1 MPMKKFRMTN
11 TELKLK
17 RERMMDAFRA
27 GKTALE
33 DLRLPYF
40 LAYGSAMAALREG
53 QFQPYEDDIHV
64 GIYAWDLAA
73 LQRQCTECTAKE
85 RDHLLKSTFERFGF
99 DPVQEIVENAV
110 QVAAGQESKQNQ
122 AVLVCPRYYIAEGWS
137 DDMAFPI
144 LYKFTHR
151 DSFVRFD
158 LMVFTMQFG
167 QLWDFAD
174 GGAETSSGWRYSP
187 FSPQIVEFDK
197 VMTYTMPAQPLE
209 DHYGPEWYVPKV
221 YNYVQSLTRCRNRCQ
236 VLRVHPFDA
245 RMRKAELPAA
255 MSWEEFRPFLR
266 QYRMQYAKSMADS
279 DHEFPE
285 KKLDLYKLES
295 KPVVLFQA
303 ATMCKEEGNV
313 RLKDGK
319 ASGAVDKYEEGLYII
334 DKCRE
339 VLLTWRLI
347 FRQIHDE
354 KAEKD
359 RKDRG
364 LKVADLLEPDMPRE
378 FRSDEDEEHA
388 MRLALLLNAAQ
399 AALQCQ
405 QWEKVELHASEAL
418 QMEPQ
423 NRKALYRRGLAR
435 NSSGD
440 VEGAKADFW
449 SLLKASHFDSKEA
462 ISQLMKMMPKEEV
475 QRQFKR
481 LQKEA
486 AKEEKIGAMLKEMDE
501 DERIGL
507 QDERYQRF
515 LGDCEQRAAD
525 GQREISFDEWAKQY
539 EWRYDADE
547 RLQARKNFPECFSHS
562 GPAPLPIEE
571 WEVDYLTH
579 KEIEKIM
586 YRRQTE
592 AMGARRKAKE
602 MEMKKKEEMIEAE
615 DGFRSRLY
623 VDKEDEK
630 ILKDAVIKRGYNYW
644 W

>member
-17 RERMMDAFRA
+17 RERMMEAFRA
-27 GKTALE
+27 GKSALE

-64 GIYAWDLAA
+64 GIYAWDLAS

-85 RDHLLKSTFERFGF
+85 RDNLLKNTFDRFGF
-99 DPVQEIVENAV
+99 EPVQEIVENAV
-110 QVAAGQESKQNQ
+110 QAAAGQEAKQNQ

-137 DDMAFPI
+137 DEMAFPI

-151 DSFVRFD
+151 ESFVRFD
-158 LMVFTMQFG
+158 VMVFAMQFG

-187 FSPQIVEFDK
+187 FSPQLVEFDK
-197 VMTYTMPAQPLE
+197 IMTYTMPAQPLE
-209 DHYGPEWYVPKV
+209 EHYGPEWYAPKV
-221 YNYVQSLTRCRNRCQ
+221 YNYVQSLTRCKNRCQ
-236 VLRVHPFDA
+236 VLRVLPFDP
-245 RMRKAELPAA
+245 RMRRTELPSAL
-255 MSWEEFRPFLR
+255 SWEEFRPLIR

-279 DHEFPE
+279 EHEFPE

-295 KPVVLFQA
+295 KPIVLFQA
-303 ATMCKEEGNV
+303 ANMCKDEGNV

-319 ASGAVDKYEEGLYII
+319 ARAALGKYEEGLYIM

-378 FRSDEDEEHA
+378 FRSDEDEERA
-388 MRLALLLNAAQ
+388 LRLALQLNAAQ

-405 QWEKVELHASEAL
+405 EWDAVELHSSAAL
-418 QMEPQ
+418 QLEPQ

-435 NSSGD
+435 STSGD
-440 VEGAKADFW
+440 MEGSKADFW
-449 SLLKASHFDSKEA
+449 ALLKVSHFDSKEA
-462 ISQLMKMMPKEEV
+462 ISQLMKMMPKEDV

-481 LQKEA
+481 MQKEA
-486 AKEEKIGAMLKEMDE
+486 EKEEKIGTMLKEMDE
-501 DERIGL
+501 DERIGQ
-507 QDERYQRF
+507 QDERYERY
-515 LGDCEQRAAD
+515 LGDCQQRAAD
-525 GQREISFDEWAKQY
+525 GQRELSFDEWAKQY

-547 RLQARKNFPECFSHS
+547 RLKARKAFPECFSHS

-592 AMGARRKAKE
+592 ALGARRRAKE
-602 MEMKKKEEMIEAE
+602 MEMQKENMDKE
-615 DGFRSRLY
+615 GFRSKLY